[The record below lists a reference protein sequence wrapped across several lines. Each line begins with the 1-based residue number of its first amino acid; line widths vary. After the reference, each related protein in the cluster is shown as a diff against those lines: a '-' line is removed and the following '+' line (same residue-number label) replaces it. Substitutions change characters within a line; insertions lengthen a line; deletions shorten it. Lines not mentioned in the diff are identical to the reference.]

1 MRLVR
6 RVAAWAAAMTLVA
19 CGEGINDPYMVYP
32 ESAAGDQV
40 DDYHGVRVPDPYRW
54 LEDTESP
61 ATQAWIA
68 AQNAHTERY
77 IGFLKQRPYFEHRLR
92 KLLDYERAGV
102 PEREAGVYV
111 YTYNPGDA
119 EQDAIWVT
127 TDPAEPGRVLVDP
140 EAFSADGTVS
150 LGEFAL
156 SRDGRLLAYSLSD
169 GGSDWRRWR
178 VREVASGKDLTD
190 ELEGI
195 KFSEVAWAPDNAGF
209 YYSRYPAA
217 EQGGYD
223 DSRQVAIY
231 YHALGQV
238 QSEDALIF
246 EITDHPTRN
255 PYATVSE
262 DGRYLL
268 IDLFDGYETSGL
280 YYRELGD
287 PAASVVRLLDEW
299 DARYEFV
306 GNLGGTFFVQTTR
319 EAPRGR
325 LVAIDLEQPEP
336 AAWREIVPEASE
348 AIQEVRFAGERFFV
362 SYLKDARSRVL
373 VFALD
378 GAPLGELGLPGSGTV
393 GGLAGKAAH
402 RELFFEYTDF
412 TTPRTIY
419 RDDLGGAPPRPLR
432 VPNAGIDTRRFVTEQ
447 VFYTSRD
454 GTRVPMFIVRRS
466 DVVPDG
472 RRPTVLYGYGGFNV
486 SLSPAYSSA
495 RMAWIEAG
503 GIYAQASLRGGG
515 EYGEAW
521 HLAGTKL
528 NKQNVFDDFIAAAEW
543 LIANGYTRPAQLAIW
558 GGSNGGLLV
567 GAVANQRPGLFAA
580 AVPAVGVMDM
590 LRYQTASA
598 NARQWSTDYGLSEN
612 PEQFRAL
619 YAYSPYHNIADETC
633 YPATLVQA
641 DTHDDRVAPWHSYKY
656 AARLQKAQ
664 GCSRPVLIRIETR
677 SGHGA
682 GASLSKIVDEY
693 ADQWAF
699 VAHVVGLKLPGIDD
713 PGGAGD

>member
-1 MRLVR
+1 MMAVR
-6 RVAAWAAAMTLVA
+6 RAAALAAAMNLMA
-19 CGEGINDPYMVYP
+19 CGEGVNDPYMVYP
-32 ESAAGDQV
+32 ESPMADQV
-40 DDYHGVRVPDPYRW
+40 DEYHGVRVSDPYRW
-54 LEDTESP
+54 LEDADAP

-68 AQNAHTERY
+68 AQNAHTARY
-77 IGFLKQRPYFEHRLR
+77 IGFLKQRPAFERRLR
-92 KLLDYERAGV
+92 ELLDYERVGL
-102 PEREAGVYV
+102 PEREAGTYV

-127 TDPAEPGRVLVDP
+127 TDPAEPGRLLVDP
-140 EAFSADGTVS
+140 QAFSADGTVS
-150 LGEFAL
+150 LGAFTL

-178 VREVASGKDLTD
+178 VREVATGEDRPD
-190 ELEGI
+190 VLEGT
-195 KFSEVAWAPDNAGF
+195 KFSEVAWAPGNEGF

-231 YHALGQV
+231 YHQLGQP
-238 QSEDALIF
+238 QSADALVY
-246 EITDHPTRN
+246 EVTDHPTRN
-255 PYATVSE
+255 PYASVSE
-262 DGRYLL
+262 DGRFLL
-268 IDLFDGYETSGL
+268 VDLFDGYETSGL
-280 YYRELGD
+280 YYRALGD
-287 PAASVVRLLDEW
+287 APGPVVRLLDEW
-299 DARYEFV
+299 DARYEYI
-306 GNLGGTFFVQTTR
+306 GNVGGTFFVQTTR
-319 EAPRGR
+319 DAPRGR

-336 AAWREIVPEASE
+336 AAWREIVPEADE
-348 AIQEVRFAGERFFV
+348 AIQEVRLAGGRLFV
-362 SYLKDARSRVL
+362 SYLRDARSRVL
-373 VFALD
+373 AFGLD
-378 GAPLGELGLPGSGTV
+378 GAPLGELKLPGPGTV
-393 GGLAGKAAH
+393 GGLAGTAAD

-419 RDDLGGAPPRPLR
+419 RDDLGGKAAAPLR
-432 VPNAGIDTRRFVTEQ
+432 VPDAGIDARGFVTEQ

-454 GTRVPMFIVRRS
+454 GTRVPMFIVRRH
-466 DVVPDG
+466 DVEPDG

-486 SLSPAYSSA
+486 SLSPAYSSS

-515 EYGEAW
+515 EYGETW

-543 LIANGYTRPAQLAIW
+543 LIANGYTRAEQLAIW

-567 GAVANQRPGLFAA
+567 GAVANQRPELFAA

-612 PEQFRAL
+612 PDEFRAL
-619 YAYSPYHNIADETC
+619 YGYSPYHNIVDGAC
-633 YPATLVQA
+633 YPSTLVQA

-656 AARLQKAQ
+656 AARLQQAQ

-699 VAHVVGLKLPGIDD
+699 VAHVVGLKRPGLK